1 MKHILFVFIILS
13 NIVSEINAQSNYSE
27 RKEVS
32 NFKEGI
38 FRYEESPFNN
48 TTVIRSKYYQDEN
61 HLSTKVKIR
70 FKIDWVSDFEY
81 HLTFNKISDKTG
93 QCLLGKVMKVKILE
107 SNENSWKI
115 ISEFEGKFSTFT
127 MTKIKPL
134 PKKRFLSLER
144 GN

>member
-1 MKHILFVFIILS
+1 MKHTLFTLFFISSLIF
-13 NIVSEINAQSNYSE
+13 EGNAQSNYSTK
-27 RKEVS
+27 KEIS

-38 FRYEESPFNN
+38 FKYEESPYNN
-48 TTVIRSKYYQDEN
+48 TTVTRSKYYQEEN

-81 HLTFNKISDKTG
+81 HLTFNKVSDKTG
-93 QCLLGKVMKVKILE
+93 ECLLGKVMKVKIIE

-134 PKKRFLSLER
+134 PKKRFLSLNR